1 MLYCSLQYV
10 QIEYFTVKY
19 GNTKT
24 LLGINIKAKLK
35 FHVLVGIIGQ
45 KANRKLNALAKI
57 ANYMELRKN
66 GILMNAFFTIQ
77 FNYCPAIWMCH
88 SRSLNN
94 KINGFLERCQR
105 IIHNHEFLNFEELL
119 NKNNSVSNHYKN
131 LRALAIQISKLAD
144 GFSPEIT
151 NEIFKLRTIA

>member
-1 MLYCSLQYV
+1 MLVCSLQYI

-35 FHVLVGIIGQ
+35 FHVHFGIIGE
-45 KANRKLNALAKI
+45 KANRKLNALGKI

-77 FNYCPAIWMCH
+77 FNYCPAIWMCD
-88 SRSLNN
+88 SCSLNN

-105 IIHNHEFLNFEELL
+105 IIHNHKFFNFEELL
-119 NKNNSVSNHYKN
+119 DKNNSVLNHHKN
-131 LRALAIQISKLAD
+131 IRELAIQI
-144 GFSPEIT
+144 
-151 NEIFKLRTIA
+151 

>member
-1 MLYCSLQYV
+1 MHVCSLQCI
-10 QIEYFTVKY
+10 QIEYFTVEY

-24 LLGINIKAKLK
+24 RLEINIKAKLK
-35 FHVLVGIIGQ
+35 FHVQVGIFGQ
-45 KANRKLNALAKI
+45 KANRKLNVLAKI
-57 ANYMELRKN
+57 TNYMELRKN

-105 IIHNHEFLNFEELL
+105 IIHKHEVLNFEALL
-119 NKNNSVSNHYKN
+119 NKNNSVSNHHKN
-131 LRALAIQISKLAD
+131 IRALVIQI
-144 GFSPEIT
+144 
-151 NEIFKLRTIA
+151 

>member
-1 MLYCSLQYV
+1 MHVCSLQYI

-24 LLGINIKAKLK
+24 LLGINVKAKLK
-35 FHVLVGIIGQ
+35 FHVHVGIFGQ
-45 KANRKLNALAKI
+45 KANRKLNVLAKI
-57 ANYMELRKN
+57 TNYMELRKN

-94 KINGFLERCQR
+94 KINGFLELCQK
-105 IIHNHEFLNFEELL
+105 IIHNHEVLNFEALL

-131 LRALAIQISKLAD
+131 IRALVIQI
-144 GFSPEIT
+144 
-151 NEIFKLRTIA
+151 

>member
-1 MLYCSLQYV
+1 MLVCSLQYI

-24 LLGINIKAKLK
+24 LLGINIKAKVK
-35 FHVLVGIIGQ
+35 FHVHFGIIGE
-45 KANRKLNALAKI
+45 KANRKLNALGKI

-77 FNYCPAIWMCH
+77 FNYCPAIWMCD
-88 SRSLNN
+88 SCSLNN

-105 IIHNHEFLNFEELL
+105 IIHNHKFFNFEELL
-119 NKNNSVSNHYKN
+119 DKNNSVLNHHKN
-131 LRALAIQISKLAD
+131 IRELAIQV
-144 GFSPEIT
+144 
-151 NEIFKLRTIA
+151 

>member
-1 MLYCSLQYV
+1 MLVCSLQYI

-35 FHVLVGIIGQ
+35 FHVHFGIIGE
-45 KANRKLNALAKI
+45 KANRKLNALGKI

-77 FNYCPAIWMCH
+77 FNYCPAIWMCD
-88 SRSLNN
+88 SCSLNN

-105 IIHNHEFLNFEELL
+105 IIHNHKFFNFEELL
-119 NKNNSVSNHYKN
+119 DKNNSVLNHHKN
-131 LRALAIQISKLAD
+131 IRELAIQV
-144 GFSPEIT
+144 
-151 NEIFKLRTIA
+151 

>member
-1 MLYCSLQYV
+1 MHSCSLQYI

-35 FHVLVGIIGQ
+35 FHVHVGIIGQ

-57 ANYMELRKN
+57 TNYMEVRKN

-77 FNYCPAIWMCH
+77 FIYCPAIWMCH
-88 SRSLNN
+88 NRSLNN
-94 KINGFLERCQR
+94 KINCFLER

-119 NKNNSVSNHYKN
+119 NKNNSISNHYKN
-131 LRALAIQISKLAD
+131 IRTLTIQI
-144 GFSPEIT
+144 
-151 NEIFKLRTIA
+151 

>member
-1 MLYCSLQYV
+1 MLVCSLQYI

-35 FHVLVGIIGQ
+35 FHVHVGIFGQ
-45 KANRKLNALAKI
+45 KANRKLNVLAKI
-57 ANYMELRKN
+57 TNYMELRKN

-77 FNYCPAIWMCH
+77 FNYCPAIWMCD
-88 SRSLNN
+88 SRSLNK

-105 IIHNHEFLNFEELL
+105 IIHNHEVLNFEALL
-119 NKNNSVSNHYKN
+119 NKNNSVSKHHK
-131 LRALAIQISKLAD
+131 
-144 GFSPEIT
+144 
-151 NEIFKLRTIA
+151 FKDLLMVFRQN

>member
-1 MLYCSLQYV
+1 MLVCSLQYV

-45 KANRKLNALAKI
+45 KANRTLNALVKI

-77 FNYCPAIWMCH
+77 FNYCPAIWMCQ
-88 SRSLNN
+88 S
-94 KINGFLERCQR
+94 
-105 IIHNHEFLNFEELL
+105 
-119 NKNNSVSNHYKN
+119 
-131 LRALAIQISKLAD
+131 
-144 GFSPEIT
+144 
-151 NEIFKLRTIA
+151 

>member
-1 MLYCSLQYV
+1 MQYI

-35 FHVLVGIIGQ
+35 FHVHFGIIGE
-45 KANRKLNALAKI
+45 KANRKLNALGKI

-77 FNYCPAIWMCH
+77 FNYCPAIWMCD
-88 SRSLNN
+88 SCSLNN

-105 IIHNHEFLNFEELL
+105 IIHNHKFFNFEELL
-119 NKNNSVSNHYKN
+119 DKNNSVLNHHKN
-131 LRALAIQISKLAD
+131 IRELAIQI
-144 GFSPEIT
+144 
-151 NEIFKLRTIA
+151 

>member
-1 MLYCSLQYV
+1 MLVCSLQYV

-45 KANRKLNALAKI
+45 KANRKLNALVKI

-88 SRSLNN
+88 SCSLIN
-94 KINGFLERCQR
+94 KINGFFRTLS
-105 IIHNHEFLNFEELL
+105 
-119 NKNNSVSNHYKN
+119 KDNS
-131 LRALAIQISKLAD
+131 
-144 GFSPEIT
+144 
-151 NEIFKLRTIA
+151 